1 MTSMEARF
9 RDATRTV
16 PLPSPWNL
24 SAYLADVAAHRG
36 RSITLAPVPASVL
49 AETGCRGSGLWI
61 ARRHDDIIVYDAA
74 ATERN
79 ADHIILHEVGHML
92 LGHGR
97 DDGAEPGRAGDSAPL
112 APTIATL
119 LPSISPQSIQHVL
132 GRNEF
137 GAERERDAEVFADM
151 TMVYA
156 TLPQRRTRSFR
167 LFGRR

>member
-24 SAYLADVAAHRG
+24 SAYLASVAAHRG
-36 RSITLAPVPASVL
+36 RSISLHTAPAAML
-49 AETGCRGSGLWI
+49 AESGCRGSGLWV
-61 ARRHDDIIVYDAA
+61 ARKHDDIIVYDSE

-97 DDGAEPGRAGDSAPL
+97 DDTDPAAPL
-112 APTIATL
+112 APTLAAL
-119 LPSISPQSIQHVL
+119 LPSISPVSIRHVL
-132 GRNEF
+132 GRSDF
-137 GAERERDAEVFADM
+137 GTEREQEAEVFADM

-156 TLPQRRTRSFR
+156 TLPRRRDRSFR
-167 LFGRR
+167 LFGRGK

>member
-9 RDATRTV
+9 GDANRTV

-24 SAYLADVAAHRG
+24 NAYLADVAAHRG
-36 RSITLAPVPASVL
+36 RSISLRPVPADML
-49 AETGCRGSGLWI
+49 AENGCRGKGLWV
-61 ARRHDDIIVYDAA
+61 ARKHDDIIVYDAE

-79 ADHIILHEVGHML
+79 ADHIILHEIGHML

-97 DDGAEPGRAGDSAPL
+97 DDSEDAAPL
-112 APTIATL
+112 SPKLAAL
-119 LPSISPQSIQHVL
+119 LPSMAAQHVL

-137 GAERERDAEVFADM
+137 GAEREQEAEVFADM

-156 TLPQRRTRSFR
+156 TLPQRRGRGFR
-167 LFGRR
+167 LFGRGR

>member
-9 RDATRTV
+9 RDAARTV

-24 SAYLADVAAHRG
+24 SAYLANVAAHRG
-36 RSITLAPVPASVL
+36 RSISLQAVPASAL
-49 AETGCRGSGLWI
+49 ADIGCRGSGLWV
-61 ARRHDDIIVYDAA
+61 ARGRDDIIVYDAS

-79 ADHIILHEVGHML
+79 VDHIILHEIGHML
-92 LGHGR
+92 FGHGR
-97 DDGAEPGRAGDSAPL
+97 GETAAAAPI
-112 APTIATL
+112 APTLAAL
-119 LPSISPQSIQHVL
+119 LPSISPASIEHVL

-156 TLPQRRTRSFR
+156 TLPRRKDRSFR
-167 LFGRR
+167 LFGRGR